1 MAVVVD
7 CGLNKSV
14 VVVWVCDVPE
24 ENDHVRRAELEGTVG
39 DLPHA
44 PLPPC
49 YQGKACPLGSVLVSQ
64 LLHAEEKIPS
74 CLELTTKVLYN
85 V

>member
-24 ENDHVRRAELEGTVG
+24 ENDHVRRAELEGAVG
-39 DLPHA
+39 DLPQA

-49 YQGKACPLGSVLVSQ
+49 YQGKACPLGGVLVSQ